1 MEKAG
6 IPSVVVTTTGFSALA
21 RFTGKA
27 GGVEDLAIAEYPG
40 PLGMHD
46 AQTIARNLEG
56 VVEQIAVALTQS
68 ASEPHAGSAA
78 FDPGQTVF
86 SGSEEEIARF
96 FAEKGWSDGLPI
108 VPPTV
113 ARVEEFLRYTD
124 RPAREQ
130 ISVLPSA
137 NRRATPW
144 AIAANAVMAG
154 CAPMHMPLL
163 VAAVEALGDER
174 ASLNNIGS
182 SSGIFPF
189 ALVNGPLA
197 REFGVACGG
206 QAISSGTNPAIG
218 RAIGLIVRNIAGFRP
233 GASYMG
239 TFGYPLAFAL
249 AENEAESPWPPF
261 HVEHGYEPGTS
272 TVTIGVTNNW
282 GSAPAPYDTPDKR
295 GAEVA
300 LELLSREI
308 VRKTRVFNFPAR
320 GPTAESVMLTL
331 LLSPPVA
338 KSLAAAGYSK
348 QDVKQ
353 HLYQNTRMT
362 LREFEW
368 VVKYTMIER
377 TTVRERVEAGV
388 LPEEFLG
395 KPDDEVR
402 VLSSPDILHVV
413 VCGDPHRNRVMVLEG
428 GHTRP
433 TTRPI
438 TLPAFWSRLRN
449 SA

>member
-1 MEKAG
+1 M
-6 IPSVVVTTTGFSALA
+6 VTTTGFSALA

-27 GGVEDLAIAEYPG
+27 GGVDDLAIAEYPG
-40 PLGMHD
+40 PLGIHD

-56 VVEQIAVALTQS
+56 VVEEIAVALTQS
-68 ASEPHAGSAA
+68 SEETRAA
-78 FDPGQTVF
+78 AVERDPGQIVF
-86 SGSEEEIARF
+86 SGSVEEIAHF
-96 FAEKGWSDGLPI
+96 FMEKGWSDGLPL

-113 ARVEEFLRYTD
+113 ARIEEFLRYTD
-124 RPAREQ
+124 RAAHEQ
-130 ISVLPSA
+130 IAVLPSA
-137 NRRATPW
+137 NLRATPW

-154 CAPMHMPLL
+154 CAPVHMPLL
-163 VAAVEALGDER
+163 IAAVEALGDER

-189 ALVNGPLA
+189 VLVNGPLA
-197 REFGVACGG
+197 HELGIACGG
-206 QAISSGTNPAIG
+206 QAISRDANPALG

-261 HVEHGYEPGTS
+261 HVEHGYEPGAS
-272 TVTIGVTNNW
+272 TVTVGVTNNW
-282 GSAPAPYDTPDKR
+282 GSAPAPYDTPDKG

-320 GPTAESVMLTL
+320 GPKAEGVMLTL

-348 QDVKQ
+348 YDVKR
-353 HLYQNTRMT
+353 HLYENTKMT

-395 KPDDEVR
+395 RPGDEVR
-402 VLSSPDILHVV
+402 ILSSPDILHVV

-438 TLPAFWSRLRN
+438 VLPQSWSRLRN

>member
-1 MEKAG
+1 M
-6 IPSVVVTTTGFSALA
+6 
-21 RFTGKA
+21 
-27 GGVEDLAIAEYPG
+27 
-40 PLGMHD
+40 
-46 AQTIARNLEG
+46 
-56 VVEQIAVALTQS
+56 VEQIAVALTQS
-68 ASEPHAGSAA
+68 SVESHADSPERDSRRA
-78 FDPGQTVF
+78 VF
-86 SGSEEEIARF
+86 SGSEEEIARLF
-96 FAEKGWSDGLPI
+96 MEKGWSDGLPI

-113 ARVEEFLRYTD
+113 ARIEAFLRYTD
-124 RPAREQ
+124 RPAGAE
-130 ISVLPSA
+130 IAVLPSA
-137 NRRATPW
+137 NLRATPW
-144 AIAANAVMAG
+144 TIAANAVMAG

-163 VAAVEALGDER
+163 IAAVEARGDER

-189 ALVNGPLA
+189 VLVNGPIAKELDI
-197 REFGVACGG
+197 ACGG
-206 QAISSGTNPAIG
+206 QAISQGANPAIG

-249 AENEAESPWPPF
+249 AENEADSPWPPF
-261 HVEHGYEPGTS
+261 HVEHGYQPGTS
-272 TVTIGVTNNW
+272 TVTVGVTNNW
-282 GSAPAPYDTPDKR
+282 GSSPAPYDTPDKP

-300 LELLSREI
+300 LDLLSREI

-320 GPTAESVMLTL
+320 GPKAESVMLTL

-353 HLYQNTRMT
+353 HLYESTRMT

-377 TTVRERVEAGV
+377 TTVRERVEAGL

-395 KPDDEVR
+395 QSDDEVR
-402 VLSSPDILHVV
+402 VLSSPDLLHIV

-438 TLPAFWSRLRN
+438 ALPEYWSRLRN